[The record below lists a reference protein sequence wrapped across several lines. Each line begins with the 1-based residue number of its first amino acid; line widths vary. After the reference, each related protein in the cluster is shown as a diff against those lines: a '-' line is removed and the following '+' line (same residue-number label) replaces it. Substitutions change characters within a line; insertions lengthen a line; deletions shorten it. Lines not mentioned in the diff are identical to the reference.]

1 MGRQLTIRH
10 RQQGATL
17 IVALIFLVV
26 LTVAG
31 VTASRFATFEERMA
45 SNSQFR
51 NQAFQQA
58 QSEIRAQMFDFNTS
72 QELRQPLLNAMDK
85 PTTSKT
91 AAALLADPTLAVLP
105 DTTKDKQLLTPK
117 MTDMNLA
124 SNSVRYTQENPC
136 DDGSSLEK
144 FICIG
149 FELNAKAE
157 LTGGSNSWQS
167 QGLSFQ
173 NAK

>member
-1 MGRQLTIRH
+1 
-10 RQQGATL
+10 L
-17 IVALIFLVV
+17 IVALVFLVV

-51 NQAFQQA
+51 NQVFQQA
-58 QSEIRAQMFDFNTS
+58 QSEIRAQMLDFNTS
-72 QELRQPLLNAMDK
+72 LAKRAPLLTAMGQ
-85 PTTSKT
+85 PTTAKT
-91 AAALLADPTLAVLP
+91 AAAKLADPTLLVLP
-105 DTTKDKQLLTPK
+105 DTVKDKVLLTPK
-117 MTDMNLA
+117 MSYMNTA
-124 SNSVRYTQENPC
+124 TNNVRYLQDKPC
-136 DDGSSLEK
+136 DDGSSIDK
-144 FICIG
+144 FVCIG